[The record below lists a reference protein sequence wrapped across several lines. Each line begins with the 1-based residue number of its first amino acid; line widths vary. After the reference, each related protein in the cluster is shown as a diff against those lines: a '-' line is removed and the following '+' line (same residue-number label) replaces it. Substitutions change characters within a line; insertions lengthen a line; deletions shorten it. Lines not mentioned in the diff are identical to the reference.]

1 MIVFEMIKIVL
12 LVLITIACI
21 VAALFFSHRSKSLN
35 TIKSEKV
42 GDGQYGDDHF
52 ASDSEVR
59 EYYKVVKLP
68 DEICDMSGIFPQ
80 GRVVNFNPDTREAY
94 IDTSDQHFM
103 IEAPTESGKSTKYVI
118 PNIQYNMMAGTTMI
132 IPDTKK
138 ELYKHTAAD
147 AQRLGY
153 KIYILDFTDP
163 MHSHTFN
170 YMKALDEYSAEFMKS
185 NDFRPK
191 AKMESA
197 AGELAKSIVG
207 ARKRS
212 DNENTFFVGSS
223 EGIIHSLAILVSM
236 FGEKSQR
243 HLSSINNLLLEMMRI
258 PKKPKENKP
267 VILNL
272 LEKLPENSGAV
283 KYFGP
288 GFAATGETEANIYA
302 SAIGDIKPFIDSLA
316 EQIIARPDEDED
328 CEFSCEK
335 LLDEKSILYICIPE
349 EEERFYIYGSTIMKT
364 IFNQLTSLSRKYPN
378 GKLPKR
384 IYTIWEEFGLYPQVD
399 SLQTTLAII
408 RGRGVLLDLVYQDQN
423 QMIDKYSE
431 TTKKILASQC
441 GTSIYF
447 ALGPEDVETAERIS
461 KSLGTKTIK
470 SGSVSI
476 SHDSHNSGLLSS
488 GVSHSRTEQMM
499 ERALMRPSEV
509 SKINMHNITLL
520 LKRDK
525 NPYKCHFT
533 QYFKKEWG
541 LNAKEEDLELGIMR
555 QPKEPDYISMNELL
569 SKIAK
574 YVDKYDTTKSYIHI
588 THVPAEVR
596 QANNDFNTIKNKLL
610 DITGDPMCIQLLEA
624 KNYNSFFKY
633 MDQYRN
639 KINRYELQ
647 NLIAPLAEK

>member
-1 MIVFEMIKIVL
+1 MPEMIKIVL
-12 LVLITIACI
+12 LILMTGICVL
-21 VAALFFSHRSKSLN
+21 AALILSSRSKSLN
-35 TIKSEKV
+35 TIKSDKV
-42 GDGQYGDDHF
+42 GDGQYGNDHF

-68 DEICDMSGIFPQ
+68 NEICDMSGVFPQ
-80 GRVVNFNPDTREAY
+80 GRMVNFNPKTREAY

-147 AQRLGY
+147 AKRLGY
-153 KIYILDFTDP
+153 KVYKIDFIDP
-163 MHSHTFN
+163 MHSNTFD
-170 YMKALDEYSAEFMKS
+170 YMQDLDEYSAEYMKT
-185 NDFRPK
+185 NDFRAK
-191 AKMESA
+191 AQMEST
-197 AGELAKSIVG
+197 AGKLAKSIVG
-207 ARKRS
+207 ARERS
-212 DNENTFFVGSS
+212 DNENTFFLGSS
-223 EGIIHSLAILVSM
+223 EGIIHSLAILISM
-236 FGEKSQR
+236 FGEKSQK

-272 LEKLPENSGAV
+272 LEKLPVNSGAV

-288 GFAATGETEANIYA
+288 GFAATGETEANIYS

-328 CEFSCEK
+328 CKFTCEK
-335 LLDEKSILYICIPE
+335 MLEEKSVLYICLPE
-349 EEERFYIYGSTIMKT
+349 DEEQFYIYGSTIMKT
-364 IFNQLTSLSRKYPN
+364 ILNRLTSLARNYPK

-384 IYTIWEEFGLYPQVD
+384 IYTLWEEFGLYPKVD
-399 SLQTTLAII
+399 GLKRTMAII
-408 RGRGVLLDLVYQDQN
+408 RGRGVLLDLIYQDQN
-423 QMIDKYSE
+423 QLIDLYGE
-431 TTKKILASQC
+431 TIKKILASQC

-447 ALGPEDVETAERIS
+447 AFGPEDVETTERIS

-476 SHDSHNSGLLSS
+476 SHDSHGSGLFSS
-488 GVSHSRTEQMM
+488 GLSHSRTEQML

-525 NPYKCHFT
+525 NPYQCHLT
-533 QYFKKEWG
+533 RYYEQEWG
-541 LNAKEEDLELGIMR
+541 LNAEEEDLDLGIIR
-555 QPKEPDYISMNELL
+555 QPKEPDYITLNELL
-569 SKIAK
+569 DKISKYI
-574 YVDKYDTTKSYIHI
+574 DQYDTTKSYIHI
-588 THVPAEVR
+588 TRIPAKERRVNNEVE
-596 QANNDFNTIKNKLL
+596 AIKNKLL

-624 KNYNSFFKY
+624 KNYNSFFKF

>member
-1 MIVFEMIKIVL
+1 MPEMIKIVL
-12 LVLITIACI
+12 LILMTGICVL
-21 VAALFFSHRSKSLN
+21 VALILSSRAKSLN
-35 TIKSEKV
+35 TIKSDKV
-42 GDGQYGDDHF
+42 GDGQYGNDHF

-59 EYYKVVKLP
+59 EYYEVVKLP
-68 DEICDMSGIFPQ
+68 HEICDMSGVFPQ
-80 GRVVNFNPDTREAY
+80 GRMVNFNPKTREAY

-132 IPDTKK
+132 LPDTKK
-138 ELYKHTAAD
+138 ELYMRTAA
-147 AQRLGY
+147 AAKRLGY
-153 KIYILDFTDP
+153 KIYIIDFIDP
-163 MHSHTFN
+163 MHSNTFD
-170 YMKALDEYSAEFMKS
+170 YMQDLDEYSAEYMKT
-185 NDFRPK
+185 NDFRSK
-191 AKMESA
+191 AKMEST
-197 AGELAKSIVG
+197 AGKLAKSIVG
-207 ARKRS
+207 ARERS
-212 DNENTFFVGSS
+212 ENENTFFLGSS
-223 EGIIHSLAILVSM
+223 EGIIHSLAILISM
-236 FGEKSQR
+236 FGEKSQK

-335 LLDEKSILYICIPE
+335 LLEEKSILYICLPE
-349 EEERFYIYGSTIMKT
+349 DEEQFYIYGSTIMKT
-364 IFNQLTSLSRKYPN
+364 IFNRLTSLARNYPK

-384 IYTIWEEFGLYPQVD
+384 IYTLWEEFGLYPKVD
-399 SLQTTLAII
+399 SLKKTMAII
-408 RGRGVLLDLVYQDQN
+408 RGRGVLLDLIYQDQN
-423 QMIDKYSE
+423 QLIDQYGE
-431 TTKKILASQC
+431 TIKKILASQC
-441 GTSIYF
+441 GTSIYL

-470 SGSVSI
+470 SGSVSV
-476 SHDSHNSGLLSS
+476 SHDSHHSGLFSS
-488 GVSHSRTEQMM
+488 GLSHSRTEQML

-525 NPYKCHFT
+525 NPYKCHLT
-533 QYFKKEWG
+533 PYYKKEWG
-541 LNAKEEDLELGIMR
+541 LKAEEEDLDLGITR
-555 QPKEPDYISMNELL
+555 QPKEPDYITMNELL
-569 SKIAK
+569 DKIAK

-588 THVPAEVR
+588 NRVPAEVR
-596 QANNDFNTIKNKLL
+596 QANNDFDTIKNKLL

-647 NLIAPLAEK
+647 NLIAPLADK

>member
-1 MIVFEMIKIVL
+1 MPEMIKIVL
-12 LVLITIACI
+12 LILMTGICVL
-21 VAALFFSHRSKSLN
+21 AALILSSRSKSLN
-35 TIKSEKV
+35 TIKSDKV
-42 GDGQYGDDHF
+42 GDGQYGNDHF

-68 DEICDMSGIFPQ
+68 NEICDMSGVFPQ
-80 GRVVNFNPDTREAY
+80 GRMVNFNPKTREAY

-147 AQRLGY
+147 AKRLGY
-153 KIYILDFTDP
+153 KVYKIDFIDP
-163 MHSHTFN
+163 MHSNTFD
-170 YMKALDEYSAEFMKS
+170 YMQDLDEYSAEYMKT
-185 NDFRPK
+185 NDFRAK
-191 AKMESA
+191 AQMEST
-197 AGELAKSIVG
+197 AGKLAKSIVG
-207 ARKRS
+207 ARERS
-212 DNENTFFVGSS
+212 DNENTFFLGSS
-223 EGIIHSLAILVSM
+223 EGIIHSLAILISM
-236 FGEKSQR
+236 FGEKSQK

-272 LEKLPENSGAV
+272 LEKLPVNSGAV

-288 GFAATGETEANIYA
+288 GFAATGETEANIYS

-328 CEFSCEK
+328 CKFTCEK
-335 LLDEKSILYICIPE
+335 MLEEKSVLYICLPE
-349 EEERFYIYGSTIMKT
+349 DEEQFYIYGSTIMKT
-364 IFNQLTSLSRKYPN
+364 ILNRLTSLSRNYPK

-384 IYTIWEEFGLYPQVD
+384 IYTLWEEFGLYPKVD
-399 SLQTTLAII
+399 GLKRTMAII
-408 RGRGVLLDLVYQDQN
+408 RGRGVLLDLIYQDQN
-423 QMIDKYSE
+423 QLIDLYGE
-431 TTKKILASQC
+431 TIKKILASQC

-447 ALGPEDVETAERIS
+447 AFGPEDVETTERIS

-476 SHDSHNSGLLSS
+476 SHDSHGSGLFSS
-488 GVSHSRTEQMM
+488 GLSHSRTEQML

-525 NPYKCHFT
+525 NPYQCHLT
-533 QYFKKEWG
+533 RYYEQEWG
-541 LNAKEEDLELGIMR
+541 LNAEEEDLDLGIIR
-555 QPKEPDYISMNELL
+555 QPKEPDYITLNELL
-569 SKIAK
+569 DKISKYI
-574 YVDKYDTTKSYIHI
+574 DQYDTTKSYIHI
-588 THVPAEVR
+588 TRIPAKERRVNNEVE
-596 QANNDFNTIKNKLL
+596 AIKNKLL

-624 KNYNSFFKY
+624 KNYNSFFKF

>member
-1 MIVFEMIKIVL
+1 MPEMIKIVL
-12 LVLITIACI
+12 LILMTGICVL
-21 VAALFFSHRSKSLN
+21 AALILSSRSKSLN
-35 TIKSEKV
+35 TIKSDKV
-42 GDGQYGDDHF
+42 GDGQYGNDHF

-68 DEICDMSGIFPQ
+68 NEICDMSGVFPQ
-80 GRVVNFNPDTREAY
+80 GRMVNFNPKTREAY

-147 AQRLGY
+147 AKRLGY
-153 KIYILDFTDP
+153 KVYKIDFIDP
-163 MHSHTFN
+163 MHSNTFD
-170 YMKALDEYSAEFMKS
+170 YMQDLDEYSAEYMKT
-185 NDFRPK
+185 NDFRAK
-191 AKMESA
+191 AQMEST
-197 AGELAKSIVG
+197 AGKLAKSIVG
-207 ARKRS
+207 ARERS
-212 DNENTFFVGSS
+212 DNENTFFLGSS
-223 EGIIHSLAILVSM
+223 EGIIHSLAILISM
-236 FGEKSQR
+236 FGEKSQK

-272 LEKLPENSGAV
+272 LEKLPVNSGAV

-288 GFAATGETEANIYA
+288 GFAATGETEANIYS

-328 CEFSCEK
+328 CKFTCEK
-335 LLDEKSILYICIPE
+335 MLEEKSVLYICLPE
-349 EEERFYIYGSTIMKT
+349 DEEQFYIYGSTIMKT
-364 IFNQLTSLSRKYPN
+364 ILNRLTSLSRNYPK

-384 IYTIWEEFGLYPQVD
+384 IYTLWEEFGLYPKVD
-399 SLQTTLAII
+399 GLKRTMAII
-408 RGRGVLLDLVYQDQN
+408 RGRGVLLDLIYQDQN
-423 QMIDKYSE
+423 QLIDLYGE
-431 TTKKILASQC
+431 TIKKILASQC

-447 ALGPEDVETAERIS
+447 AFGPEDVETTERIS

-476 SHDSHNSGLLSS
+476 SHDSHGSGLFSS
-488 GVSHSRTEQMM
+488 GLSHSRTEQML

-525 NPYKCHFT
+525 NPYQCHLT
-533 QYFKKEWG
+533 RYYEQEWG
-541 LNAKEEDLELGIMR
+541 LNAEEEDLDLGIIR
-555 QPKEPDYISMNELL
+555 QPKEPDYITLNELL
-569 SKIAK
+569 DKISKYI
-574 YVDKYDTTKSYIHI
+574 DQYDTTKSYIHI
-588 THVPAEVR
+588 TRIPAKER
-596 QANNDFNTIKNKLL
+596 QVNNEIETIKNKLL
-610 DITGDPMCIQLLEA
+610 DITGDPMCIKLLEA
-624 KNYNSFFKY
+624 KNYNSFFKF

>member
-1 MIVFEMIKIVL
+1 MPEMLKIVL
-12 LVLITIACI
+12 LILMTGMCVL
-21 VAALFFSHRSKSLN
+21 VALILSSRSKSLN
-35 TIKSEKV
+35 TIKSDKV
-42 GDGQYGDDHF
+42 GDGQYGNDHF

-68 DEICDMSGIFPQ
+68 NEICDMSGVFPQ
-80 GRVVNFNPDTREAY
+80 GRMVNFNPKTREAY

-147 AQRLGY
+147 AKRLGY
-153 KIYILDFTDP
+153 KIYKIDFIDP
-163 MHSHTFN
+163 MHSNTFD
-170 YMKALDEYSAEFMKS
+170 YMQDLDEYSAEYIKT
-185 NDFRPK
+185 NNFRAK
-191 AKMESA
+191 AKMEST
-197 AGELAKSIVG
+197 AGKLAKSIVG
-207 ARKRS
+207 ARERS
-212 DNENTFFVGSS
+212 DNENTFFLGSS
-223 EGIIHSLAILVSM
+223 EGIIHSLAILISM
-236 FGEKSQR
+236 FGEKSQK

-258 PKKPKENKP
+258 PKRPKENKP

-272 LEKLPENSGAV
+272 LEKLPVNSGAV

-288 GFAATGETEANIYA
+288 GFAATGETEANIYS

-328 CEFSCEK
+328 CKFTCEK
-335 LLDEKSILYICIPE
+335 LLEEKSVLYICLPE
-349 EEERFYIYGSTIMKT
+349 DEEQFYIYGSTIMKT
-364 IFNQLTSLSRKYPN
+364 ILNRLTSLARNYPN

-384 IYTIWEEFGLYPQVD
+384 IYTLWEEFGLYPKVD
-399 SLQTTLAII
+399 GLKRTMAII
-408 RGRGVLLDLVYQDQN
+408 RGRGVLLDLIYQDQN
-423 QMIDKYSE
+423 QLIDLYGE
-431 TTKKILASQC
+431 TIKKILASQC

-447 ALGPEDVETAERIS
+447 AFGPEDVETTERIS

-470 SGSVSI
+470 SGSVSV
-476 SHDSHNSGLLSS
+476 SHDSHGSGLFSS
-488 GVSHSRTEQMM
+488 GLSHSRTEQML

-525 NPYKCHFT
+525 NPYKCHLT
-533 QYFKKEWG
+533 RYYEQEWG
-541 LNAKEEDLELGIMR
+541 LNAEEEDLDLGIIR
-555 QPKEPDYISMNELL
+555 QPKEPDYITLNELL
-569 SKIAK
+569 DKISKYI
-574 YVDKYDTTKSYIHI
+574 DQYDTTKSYIHI
-588 THVPAEVR
+588 TRIPAKERRVNNEVE
-596 QANNDFNTIKNKLL
+596 AIKNKLL
-610 DITGDPMCIQLLEA
+610 DITGDPMCIKLLEA
-624 KNYNSFFKY
+624 KNYNSFFKF

>member
-1 MIVFEMIKIVL
+1 MPEMIKIVL
-12 LVLITIACI
+12 SILMTGICVL
-21 VAALFFSHRSKSLN
+21 AALILSSRSKSLN
-35 TIKSEKV
+35 TIKSDKV
-42 GDGQYGDDHF
+42 GDGQYGNDHF

-68 DEICDMSGIFPQ
+68 NEICDMSGVFPQ
-80 GRVVNFNPDTREAY
+80 GRMVNFNPKTREAY

-147 AQRLGY
+147 AKRLGY
-153 KIYILDFTDP
+153 KVYKIDFIDP
-163 MHSHTFN
+163 MHSNTFD
-170 YMKALDEYSAEFMKS
+170 YMQDLDEYSAEYMKT
-185 NDFRPK
+185 NDFRAK
-191 AKMESA
+191 AQMEST
-197 AGELAKSIVG
+197 AGKLAKSIVG
-207 ARKRS
+207 ARERS
-212 DNENTFFVGSS
+212 DNENTFFLGSS
-223 EGIIHSLAILVSM
+223 EGIIHSLAILISM
-236 FGEKSQR
+236 FGEKSQK

-272 LEKLPENSGAV
+272 LEKLPVNSGAV

-288 GFAATGETEANIYA
+288 GFAATGETEANIYS

-328 CEFSCEK
+328 CKFTCEK
-335 LLDEKSILYICIPE
+335 MLEEKSVLYICLPE
-349 EEERFYIYGSTIMKT
+349 DEEQFYIYGSTIMKT
-364 IFNQLTSLSRKYPN
+364 ILNRLTSLSRNYPK

-384 IYTIWEEFGLYPQVD
+384 IYTLWEEFGLYPKVD
-399 SLQTTLAII
+399 GLKRTMAII
-408 RGRGVLLDLVYQDQN
+408 RGRGVLLDLIYQYQN
-423 QMIDKYSE
+423 QLIDLYGE
-431 TTKKILASQC
+431 TIKKILASQC

-447 ALGPEDVETAERIS
+447 AFGPEDVETTERIS

-476 SHDSHNSGLLSS
+476 SHDSHGSGLFSS
-488 GVSHSRTEQMM
+488 GLSHSRTEQML

-525 NPYKCHFT
+525 NPYQCHLT
-533 QYFKKEWG
+533 RYYEQEWG
-541 LNAKEEDLELGIMR
+541 LNAEEEDLDLGIIR
-555 QPKEPDYISMNELL
+555 QPKEPDYITLNELL
-569 SKIAK
+569 DKISKYI
-574 YVDKYDTTKSYIHI
+574 DQYDTTKSYIHI
-588 THVPAEVR
+588 TRIPAKERRVNNEVE
-596 QANNDFNTIKNKLL
+596 AIKNKLL

-624 KNYNSFFKY
+624 KNYNSFFKF

>member
-1 MIVFEMIKIVL
+1 MPEMIKIVL
-12 LVLITIACI
+12 LILMTGICVL
-21 VAALFFSHRSKSLN
+21 AALILSSRSKSLN
-35 TIKSEKV
+35 TIKSDKV
-42 GDGQYGDDHF
+42 GDGQYGNDHF

-68 DEICDMSGIFPQ
+68 NEICDMSGVFPQ
-80 GRVVNFNPDTREAY
+80 GRMVNFNPKTREAY

-147 AQRLGY
+147 AKRLGY
-153 KIYILDFTDP
+153 KVYKIDFIDP
-163 MHSHTFN
+163 MHSNTFD
-170 YMKALDEYSAEFMKS
+170 YMQDLDEYSAEYMKT
-185 NDFRPK
+185 NDFRAK
-191 AKMESA
+191 AQMEST
-197 AGELAKSIVG
+197 AGKLAKSIVG
-207 ARKRS
+207 ARERS
-212 DNENTFFVGSS
+212 DNENTFFLGSS
-223 EGIIHSLAILVSM
+223 EGIIHSLAILISM
-236 FGEKSQR
+236 FGEKSQK

-272 LEKLPENSGAV
+272 LEKLPVNSGAV

-288 GFAATGETEANIYA
+288 GFAATGETEANIYS

-328 CEFSCEK
+328 CKFTCEK
-335 LLDEKSILYICIPE
+335 LLEEKSVLYICLPE
-349 EEERFYIYGSTIMKT
+349 DEEQFYIYGSTIMKT
-364 IFNQLTSLSRKYPN
+364 ILNRLTSLARNYPK

-384 IYTIWEEFGLYPQVD
+384 IYTLWEEFGLYPKVD
-399 SLQTTLAII
+399 GLKRTMAII
-408 RGRGVLLDLVYQDQN
+408 RGRGVLLDLIYQDQN
-423 QMIDKYSE
+423 QLIDLYGE
-431 TTKKILASQC
+431 TIKKILASQC

-447 ALGPEDVETAERIS
+447 AFGPEDVETTERIS

-476 SHDSHNSGLLSS
+476 SHDSHGSGLFSS
-488 GVSHSRTEQMM
+488 GLSHSRTEQML

-525 NPYKCHFT
+525 NPYQCHLT
-533 QYFKKEWG
+533 RYYEQEWG
-541 LNAKEEDLELGIMR
+541 LNAEEEDLDLGIIR
-555 QPKEPDYISMNELL
+555 QPKEPDYITLNELL
-569 SKIAK
+569 DKISKYI
-574 YVDKYDTTKSYIHI
+574 DQYDTTKSYIHI
-588 THVPAEVR
+588 TRIPAKERRVNNEVE
-596 QANNDFNTIKNKLL
+596 AIKNKLL

-624 KNYNSFFKY
+624 KNYNSFFKF

>member
-1 MIVFEMIKIVL
+1 MPEMIKIVL
-12 LVLITIACI
+12 LILMTGICVL
-21 VAALFFSHRSKSLN
+21 AALILSSRSKSLN
-35 TIKSEKV
+35 TIKSDKV
-42 GDGQYGDDHF
+42 GDGQYGNDHF

-68 DEICDMSGIFPQ
+68 NEICDMSGVFPQ
-80 GRVVNFNPDTREAY
+80 GRMVNFNPKTREAY

-147 AQRLGY
+147 AKRLGY
-153 KIYILDFTDP
+153 KVYKIDFIDP
-163 MHSHTFN
+163 MHSNTFD
-170 YMKALDEYSAEFMKS
+170 YMQDLDEYSAEYMKT
-185 NDFRPK
+185 NDFRAK
-191 AKMESA
+191 AQMEST
-197 AGELAKSIVG
+197 AGKLAKSIVG
-207 ARKRS
+207 ARERS
-212 DNENTFFVGSS
+212 DNENTFFLGSS
-223 EGIIHSLAILVSM
+223 EGIIHSLAILISM
-236 FGEKSQR
+236 FGEKSQK

-272 LEKLPENSGAV
+272 LEKLPVNSGAV

-288 GFAATGETEANIYA
+288 GFAATGETEANIYS

-316 EQIIARPDEDED
+316 EQIIARPDEDDD
-328 CEFSCEK
+328 CKFTCEK
-335 LLDEKSILYICIPE
+335 LLEEKSVLYICLPE
-349 EEERFYIYGSTIMKT
+349 DEEQFYIYGSTIMKT
-364 IFNQLTSLSRKYPN
+364 ILNRLTSLARNYPN

-384 IYTIWEEFGLYPQVD
+384 IYTLWEEFGLYPKVD
-399 SLQTTLAII
+399 GLKRTMAII
-408 RGRGVLLDLVYQDQN
+408 RGRGVLLDLIYQDQN
-423 QMIDKYSE
+423 QLIDLYGE
-431 TTKKILASQC
+431 TIKKILASQC

-447 ALGPEDVETAERIS
+447 AFGPEDVETTERIS

-476 SHDSHNSGLLSS
+476 SHDSHGSGLFSS
-488 GVSHSRTEQMM
+488 GLSHSRTEQML

-525 NPYKCHFT
+525 NPYQCHLT
-533 QYFKKEWG
+533 RYYEQEWG
-541 LNAKEEDLELGIMR
+541 LNAEEEDLDLGIIR
-555 QPKEPDYISMNELL
+555 QPKEPDYITLNELL
-569 SKIAK
+569 DKISKYI
-574 YVDKYDTTKSYIHI
+574 DQYDTTKSYIHI
-588 THVPAEVR
+588 TRIPAKERRVNNEVE
-596 QANNDFNTIKNKLL
+596 AIKNKLL

-624 KNYNSFFKY
+624 KNYNSFFKF